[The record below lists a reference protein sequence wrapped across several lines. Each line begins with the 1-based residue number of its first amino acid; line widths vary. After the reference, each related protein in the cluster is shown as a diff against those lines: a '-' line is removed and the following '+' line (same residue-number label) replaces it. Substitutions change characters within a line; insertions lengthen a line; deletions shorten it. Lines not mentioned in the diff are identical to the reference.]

1 MNVKSRLSRFV
12 AAAGIPLFLV
22 VAAVWVSTCDGATA
36 DIVACGAPQRT
47 LLISAADT
55 WPPLR
60 ELMEVFRAGCPNW
73 AFALLPEGGHMAPLT
88 LMAILKSLPLQDRVH
103 RYADKFIYI
112 ETGLVIG
119 AEKQKT
125 KFQRGDVAFLTSN
138 GSICVFVQD
147 AAVQPMNP
155 IGAIADNIEIVE
167 SSQPGDIM
175 VVKKS
180 SA

>member
-1 MNVKSRLSRFV
+1 MQPVGSVSRFKLEIEI
-12 AAAGIPLFLV
+12 ASKG
-22 VAAVWVSTCDGATA
+22 STTA
-36 DIVACGAPQRT
+36 EMIRH
-47 LLISAADT
+47 L
-55 WPPLR
+55 
-60 ELMEVFRAGCPNW
+60 
-73 AFALLPEGGHMAPLT
+73 APLT
-88 LMAILKSLPLQDRVH
+88 SMAILKSLPLQNRVH

-125 KFQRGDVAFLTSN
+125 QFHRGDIAFLTTN

-147 AAVQPMNP
+147 AKVQSMNP
-155 IGAIADNIEIVE
+155 IGVVAGNIKMLE
-167 SSQPGDIM
+167 SSQPGDAM